1 MSYSTNRLD
10 DRIVEL
16 LKNGAVGLLPS
27 DTIYGLSA
35 VALNKDA
42 VERVHELKRR
52 DGNKPLI
59 VLIANIKQLKELG
72 LSKEQSELV
81 EYYWPAALSVIFE
94 AENIPGWL
102 QLRSS
107 SLAVRMPDNQELRD
121 LIAKTGPIVSTSANL
136 QGKKPAASVK
146 EAKNYF
152 NEHLD
157 FYVDV
162 GELNGQASTLVKIE
176 KNKLKVVRQGSYSL
190 PEPKIV

>member
-42 VERVHELKRR
+42 VERVHELKGR

-81 EYYWPAALSVIFE
+81 ENYWPAALSVIFE
-94 AENIPGWL
+94 SGNVPAWL
-102 QLRSS
+102 ELGSS

-157 FYVDV
+157 FYVDI
-162 GELNGQASTLVKIE
+162 GELNGEPSTLVLIENDQLKI
-176 KNKLKVVRQGSYSL
+176 VRQGSYNL
-190 PEPKIV
+190 PEPEIV